1 MRRRRGLSLSEVVL
15 ALAILVI
22 AVISVASFV
31 ATVYKSVKE
40 GKYQA
45 VASTIAQSELER
57 LRVDQS
63 ALRDLIARASYG
75 VKDQVVPV
83 DDTTVTYHQRVTAE
97 VQSAMGARYVKL
109 VSRVTWRQS
118 SRDREVVL
126 ESCYPRPLNLVNP

>member
-1 MRRRRGLSLSEVVL
+1 MRQRAGLSLSEVIL

-22 AVISVASFV
+22 AVIAIASFV

-45 VASTIAQSELER
+45 VASTIAESELER
-57 LRVDQS
+57 LRVDQT

-75 VKDQVVPV
+75 IKEQTVPV
-83 DDTTVTYHQRVTAE
+83 DATQVTYRQRVTAE
-97 VQSAMGARYVKL
+97 VLPSMGNRYVKL

-126 ESCYPRPLNLVNP
+126 ESCYPKPLDLTGP

>member
-1 MRRRRGLSLSEVVL
+1 MRRRAGLSLSEVIL

-22 AVISVASFV
+22 AVICIASFV

-57 LRVDQS
+57 LRVDS
-63 ALRDLIARASYG
+63 NALRGLIGNASLG
-75 VKDQVVPV
+75 VKDQTVPV
-83 DDTTVTYHQRVTAE
+83 DDTTVVYHQRVSAE
-97 VQSAMGARYVKL
+97 VLGSMGGRYVKL
-109 VSRVTWRQS
+109 ISRVSWRQS

-126 ESCYPRPLNLVNP
+126 ESCYPRPLDLPGP

>member
-1 MRRRRGLSLSEVVL
+1 MRRRAGLSLSEVIL

-22 AVISVASFV
+22 AVICIASFV

-57 LRVDQS
+57 LRVDS
-63 ALRDLIARASYG
+63 NALRGLIGNASLG
-75 VKDQVVPV
+75 VKDQTVPV
-83 DDTTVTYHQRVTAE
+83 DDTTVVYHQRVSAE
-97 VQSAMGARYVKL
+97 VLGAMGGRYVKL
-109 VSRVTWRQS
+109 ISRVSWRQS

-126 ESCYPRPLNLVNP
+126 ESCYPRPLDLPGP